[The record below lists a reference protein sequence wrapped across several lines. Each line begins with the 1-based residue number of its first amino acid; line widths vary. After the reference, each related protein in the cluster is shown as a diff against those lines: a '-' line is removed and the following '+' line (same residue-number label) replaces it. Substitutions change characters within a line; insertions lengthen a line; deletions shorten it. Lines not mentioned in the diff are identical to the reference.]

1 MLRYLLYKKRRQNRS
16 GIMRDASKAS
26 TGSPGSTG
34 SSLDLRKTAPWIIFV
49 IFFSVLNETVFN
61 VSTPNIAAQ
70 YQLTPSGVS
79 WMLTTFI
86 IFFGIGSVI
95 YGKLSDIYSLKKLI
109 VIGIVVYNIGS
120 ILGILCQAW
129 YPMVIVARAV
139 QGAGASAIPALI
151 MVVVA
156 RYFSVEDRGKVFG
169 VLNSSVAF
177 AVGVGPVIGGFISS
191 AYHWSFLFLI
201 PLITLISIP
210 FFRKVLPDEETRSGK
225 IDVPGACLIGFGLAS
240 LILFLTI
247 PHWYY
252 LMCSVLLLTWFVIH
266 IRRVDQPF
274 IEPAL
279 LKNKLFRSGLIVG
292 FILFC
297 TVMGIMFI
305 LPLMLSG
312 LKGMSASA
320 IGWILFPG
328 AISAVVF
335 GPIGGGL
342 ADKKGNNFVVTVGIS
357 LLTISLLLISSLLG
371 FNAWLLSA
379 ALVLMYIGFSFIQT
393 ALANSVSL
401 TLEMNQTGVGMGLF
415 NLVGFI
421 SGAVGTAVVGR
432 ILDEKLLNFPINPL
446 VREAEAHLY
455 SNLIL
460 VFVVS
465 ILVGAA
471 VFFRSYGTVKYK
483 LKASA

>member
-1 MLRYLLYKKRRQNRS
+1 ML
-16 GIMRDASKAS
+16 DASNAS
-26 TGSPGSTG
+26 SDASR
-34 SSLDLRKTAPWIIFV
+34 SSLDLRKTAPWIIFI
-49 IFFSVLNETVFN
+49 IFFAVLNETVFN

-79 WMLTTFI
+79 WVLTTFI

-95 YGKLSDIYSLKKLI
+95 YGKLSDIYSLKRLI
-109 VIGIVVYNIGS
+109 VIGILVYNVGS
-120 ILGILCQAW
+120 VLGILCQEW

-156 RYFSVEDRGKVFG
+156 RYFSAADRGKVFG
-169 VLNSSVAF
+169 ILNSAVAF

-210 FFRKVLPDEETRSGK
+210 FFRKVLPDEEARSGK
-225 IDVPGACLIGFGLAS
+225 VDVPGASLIGLGLAA
-240 LILFLTI
+240 LILFFTI

-252 LMCSVLLLTWFVIH
+252 LTASVVLLAWFIIH
-266 IRRVDQPF
+266 IHRVEEPF
-274 IEPAL
+274 IEPSL

-297 TVMGIMFI
+297 TVMGIMFVM
-305 LPLMLSG
+305 PLMLSG
-312 LKGMSASA
+312 LKGLSASA

-342 ADKKGNNFVVTVGIS
+342 ADKRGNNYVVAIGIL
-357 LLTISLLLISSLLG
+357 LLTVSLLLISSLIG
-371 FNAWLLSA
+371 FNAWLMSA
-379 ALVLMYIGFSFIQT
+379 ALVLLYIGFSFIQT

-401 TLEMNQTGVGMGLF
+401 TLDVNQTGVGMGLF

-421 SGAVGTAVVGR
+421 SGAVGTALVGR
-432 ILDEKLLNFPINPL
+432 VLDEKLLNFPVNPL
-446 VREAEAHLY
+446 VRQAEAHLY
-455 SNLIL
+455 SNLLL
-460 VFVVS
+460 VFVIAI
-465 ILVGAA
+465 ILGAL
-471 VFFRSYGTVKYK
+471 VFYKSYGMVKFK
-483 LKASA
+483 VKASS

>member
-1 MLRYLLYKKRRQNRS
+1 ML
-16 GIMRDASKAS
+16 DASNAS
-26 TGSPGSTG
+26 QSSNGP
-34 SSLDLRKTAPWIIFV
+34 SLDLRKTAPWIIFI
-49 IFFSVLNETVFN
+49 IFFAVLNETVFN
-61 VSTPNIAAQ
+61 VSTPKIADQ

-79 WMLTTFI
+79 WVLTTFI

-109 VIGIVVYNIGS
+109 VIGIVVYNAGS
-120 ILGILCQAW
+120 ILGILCQTW
-129 YPMVIVARAV
+129 YPMVILARAI

-156 RYFSVEDRGKVFG
+156 RYFSPEDRGKVFG
-169 VLNSSVAF
+169 ILNSTVAF
-177 AVGVGPVIGGFISS
+177 AVGVGPVIGGFISA

-201 PLITLISIP
+201 PLLTLISIP
-210 FFRKVLPDEETRSGK
+210 FFRKVLPEEEVRTGK
-225 IDVPGACLIGFGLAS
+225 VDVPGAFLIGLGLAA
-240 LILFLTI
+240 LILFFTI
-247 PHWYY
+247 PQWYY
-252 LMCSVLLLTWFVIH
+252 LVASLVLLTWFIIH

-274 IEPAL
+274 IEPSL

-305 LPLMLSG
+305 MPLMLSG
-312 LKGMSASA
+312 LKGMSTSA

-342 ADKKGNNFVVTVGIS
+342 ADKRGNNYVVAIGIV
-357 LLTISLLLISSLLG
+357 LLTASLLLISSLLG

-401 TLEMNQTGVGMGLF
+401 TLEMHQTGVGMGLF

-421 SGAVGTAVVGR
+421 SGAVGTAVVAR
-432 ILDEKLLNFPINPL
+432 VLDEKLLNFPVNPL
-446 VREAEAHLY
+446 VRGTEAHLY
-455 SNLIL
+455 SNLLL
-460 VFVVS
+460 VFVAAI
-465 ILVGAA
+465 ILGA
-471 VFFRSYGTVKYK
+471 VIFYKSYGMVKFK
-483 LKASA
+483 VKTSS